1 VIYIPPVF
9 PPVLGKQKIIMTAR
23 VTKLQP
29 SQTVLCHLR
38 MPLYTVALILFIIGV
53 QDAACYQRDY
63 FWREY
68 TGSVPEDAIV
78 GGQDINGKD
87 IYIGQAYVRNE
98 GLIPVRISAGVRQ
111 VHAPIRGVKNVDTYT
126 KVSL

>member
-1 VIYIPPVF
+1 MINCN
-9 PPVLGKQKIIMTAR
+9 
-23 VTKLQP
+23 
-29 SQTVLCHLR
+29 SE
-38 MPLYTVALILFIIGV
+38 
-53 QDAACYQRDY
+53 Y

-68 TGSVPEDAIV
+68 TGSVPEDTIV

-111 VHAPIRGVKNVDTYT
+111 VHAPIRGSKMSTPYT